1 MQQIT
6 IKPKQIPTALNFA
19 YHQQKQINRLRKQNR
34 LQQFLLNC
42 LIILNIITTVYM
54 VFDNMQQNRAMSY
67 PPLETLSIEELEV
80 LGD

>member
-19 YHQQKQINRLRKQNR
+19 YHQQKQINRLRHQNQI
-34 LQQFLLNC
+34 QQFLINC

-54 VFDNMQQNRAMSY
+54 VVDNMQQNREMSY
-67 PPLETLSIEELEV
+67 PPLEVLEV
-80 LGD
+80 IGE

>member
-34 LQQFLLNC
+34 LQQFLINC
-42 LIILNIITTVYM
+42 LIIAQLILFGYDIYNDI
-54 VFDNMQQNRAMSY
+54 QQNRAMNY
-67 PPLETLSIEELEV
+67 PPLEVLEV
-80 LGD
+80 E